1 MATGRFI
8 TLEGGEGAGKST
20 QIRLLAQALTDRGLE
35 VVTTREPG
43 GGSDGAAAIRGL
55 LVAGDTPWQR
65 LTEALLHNAARHENV
80 EALVRPALARGAW
93 VLCDRYVDSTVAY
106 QGYAMGV
113 DRGILADLHRLST
126 GNLMPDL
133 TLVLDLSVEAGLS
146 RAGSRPGAEDRYE
159 RMGMDFHERLRRGF
173 LDIAAHDP
181 SRCAVIDATGD
192 IATIQARLLAVV
204 EQRLGPLGRAA

>member
-20 QIRLLAQALTDRGLE
+20 QIRLLAQALANRGLE

-113 DRGILADLHRLST
+113 DRRVLADLHRLST
-126 GNLMPDL
+126 GGLMPDL
-133 TLVLDLSVEAGLS
+133 TLVLDLPVEAGLA

-159 RMGMDFHERLRRGF
+159 RMGRAFHERLRQGF

-181 SRCAVIDATGD
+181 GRCAVIDATGD
-192 IATIQARLLAVV
+192 IAAIQARLLAVV

>member
-20 QIRLLAQALTDRGLE
+20 QIRLLAQGLTDRGVE

-113 DRGILADLHRLST
+113 DRGILSELHRLST

-133 TLVLDLSVEAGLS
+133 TLVLDLPVEAGLA
-146 RAGSRPGAEDRYE
+146 RAGARPGTEDRYE
-159 RMGMDFHERLRRGF
+159 RMGMDFHERLRQGF
-173 LDIAAHDP
+173 LDIAAHDAG
-181 SRCAVIDATGD
+181 RCAVIDATGD
-192 IATIQARLLAVV
+192 IATIQARLLGVV
-204 EQRLGPLGRAA
+204 ERRLGPLGRAA

>member
-20 QIRLLAQALTDRGLE
+20 QIRLLAQALTDRGME

-55 LVAGDTPWQR
+55 LVAGDTSWQR

-93 VLCDRYVDSTVAY
+93 VLCDRYADSTVAY

-113 DRGILADLHRLST
+113 DRGVLTDLHRLST
-126 GNLMPDL
+126 GGLMPDL
-133 TLVLDLSVEAGLS
+133 TLVLDLPVEAGLA
-146 RAGSRPGAEDRYE
+146 RAGSRPGTEDRYE
-159 RMGMDFHERLRRGF
+159 RMGMEFHERLRQGF
-173 LDIAAHDP
+173 LDIAARD
-181 SRCAVIDATGD
+181 SGRCAVIDATGD
-192 IATIQARLLAVV
+192 IATIQARLLTVV
-204 EQRLGPLGRAA
+204 EGRLGPLGRTA

>member
-20 QIRLLAQALTDRGLE
+20 QIRLLAQALTDRGVE

-80 EALVRPALARGAW
+80 EALVRPALARSAW

-113 DRGILADLHRLST
+113 DRGVLADLHRLST
-126 GNLMPDL
+126 GGLMPDL
-133 TLVLDLSVEAGLS
+133 TLVLDLPVEAGLA

-159 RMGMDFHERLRRGF
+159 RMGMDFHERLRQGF

-181 SRCAVIDATGD
+181 GRCAVIDATGD
-192 IATIQARLLAVV
+192 IATIQARLLAAV
-204 EQRLGPLGRAA
+204 ERRLGPLGRAA

>member
-1 MATGRFI
+1 MMTGRFI

-20 QIRLLAQALTDRGLE
+20 QIRLLAQALAARGLE

-43 GGSDGAAAIRGL
+43 GGSDGAAAIRSL

-80 EALVRPALARGAW
+80 EALVRPAIARGAW

-113 DRGILADLHRLST
+113 DRRILTDLHRLST
-126 GNLMPDL
+126 GGLMPDL
-133 TLVLDLSVEAGLS
+133 TLVLDLPVAAGLA
-146 RAGSRPGAEDRYE
+146 RAGTRPGAEDRYE
-159 RMGMDFHERLRRGF
+159 RMGTAFHERLRQGF
-173 LDIAAHDP
+173 LDIAADDP
-181 SRCAVIDATGD
+181 ARCVVIDATAN
-192 IATIQARLLAVV
+192 IETVQARLLDAVLA
-204 EQRLGPLGRAA
+204 RLPPAKGSA